1 MKADLWIS
9 CTKATGLV
17 TVDENGLILKTPPI
31 WRRFI
36 GSRIIMLD
44 EWLRKK
50 FGEVTIL
57 DITVK
62 DDNERS

>member
-1 MKADLWIS
+1 
-9 CTKATGLV
+9 LV

-36 GSRIIMLD
+36 GSNIVMLD

-50 FGEVTIL
+50 FGGVIIT
-57 DITVK
+57 DITVR
-62 DDNERS
+62 NNYERD